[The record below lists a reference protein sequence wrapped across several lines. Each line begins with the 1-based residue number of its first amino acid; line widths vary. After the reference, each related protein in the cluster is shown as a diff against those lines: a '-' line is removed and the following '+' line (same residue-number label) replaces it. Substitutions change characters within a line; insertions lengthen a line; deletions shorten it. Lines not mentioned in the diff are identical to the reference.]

1 MSNPLVEKKEGRDSI
16 PGRDLK
22 NEATTTYLLLTIHL
36 LREVILTPLSLE
48 IEITWACESKPPVPV
63 SPFFVGHDHADKR
76 ARQHPLPRHE
86 RVLTSENSKGH

>member
-1 MSNPLVEKKEGRDSI
+1 MFSPLVEKKEGRDSI

-48 IEITWACESKPPVPV
+48 IEIWNHMGMRIQT
-63 SPFFVGHDHADKR
+63 
-76 ARQHPLPRHE
+76 
-86 RVLTSENSKGH
+86 TSSGFPIFCRS